1 MKAFKVI
8 FPYSTSKEIP
18 EDIHDR
24 LNGHAFS
31 ELKDGQTKSTGFA
44 LLTESDRFIHSD
56 NRYLFHYCEQT
67 RKADANT
74 VRHILQERLQKV
86 EEEGRELT
94 EEMREELQAIAE
106 REATKFAA
114 IKHSGVFI
122 VFDAPAGRVWCAGST
137 VNKCEAALKRL
148 RRVLGS
154 LDTEPVVLTFASR
167 RLSRLLSQGSLL
179 ADETLRVPEYG
190 KVIAHDTDDSN
201 SARMTF
207 EGFSLMDS
215 SVADVLTDRVVSAV
229 EMDLI
234 QPDPNG
240 GKAQVLASFVLK
252 APEKTGVSLS
262 GLWFAGGASDD
273 VSEQN
278 YASDMQI
285 VAKTCQQIMGSLT
298 RFMNREGL

>member
-8 FPYSTSKEIP
+8 FPYSTTNKIP
-18 EDIHDR
+18 DDITDR

-31 ELKDGQTKSTGFA
+31 ELKDGQTKSSGFS
-44 LLTESDRFIHSD
+44 LLTESERFIQSD
-56 NRYLFHYCEQT
+56 NRHLFHYCEQT
-67 RKADANT
+67 RKADKNT
-74 VRHILQERLQKV
+74 VRNIFSERLKKV

-94 EEMREELQAIAE
+94 EETREELQAIAE

-167 RLSRLLSQGSLL
+167 RLSRLLGHGSLT
-179 ADETLRVPEYG
+179 ADEALRVPEYG
-190 KVIAHDTDDSN
+190 KIVANDTHDSN

-207 EGFSLMDS
+207 EGFSLLDS
-215 SVADVLTDRVVSAV
+215 SVSEVLTDRVVSAV

-234 QPDPNG
+234 KPDPNG

-252 APEKTGVSLS
+252 APEKSGVILS
-262 GLWFAGGASDD
+262 GLWFAGGATDGAA
-273 VSEQN
+273 EQN
-278 YASDMQI
+278 HASDMQI
-285 VAKTCQQIMGSLT
+285 VAKTCQQIMDGLS
-298 RFMNREGL
+298 RFMNRGDL